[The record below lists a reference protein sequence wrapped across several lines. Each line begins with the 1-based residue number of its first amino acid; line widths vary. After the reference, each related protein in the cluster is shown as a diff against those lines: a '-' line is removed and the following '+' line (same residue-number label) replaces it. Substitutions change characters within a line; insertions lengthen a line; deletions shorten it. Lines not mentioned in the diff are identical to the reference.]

1 MLTTLDAVNI
11 ILNSIGEAPV
21 SSVNSGLAE
30 AEAAEARLLEVS
42 REVQAKGWS
51 QNHER
56 GILLT
61 RNNSGQIPIPKEYL
75 RVDTTGIHSSV
86 DVTVRTQNSRRYLY
100 NRGSSSFKF
109 DQNMLCDVVLQHDYE
124 NLSIELQNYIAYRAA
139 RKFQESQMGSTS
151 LDAFAKRNEEEAWA
165 ALLDAESEAEDS
177 NILTDSAYMVSITG
191 RFNPLSGR

>member
-56 GILLT
+56 SITLV

-75 RVDTTGIHSSV
+75 RVDTTGIHSST
-86 DVTVRTQNSRRYLY
+86 DVTVRTQNARRFLY

-109 DQNMLCDVVLQHDYE
+109 DQNMICDVVLQHDYE